1 MPGAG
6 RDEVDFEETAM
17 INGLFD
23 RTITLLGDALDLRAS
38 RQKVLASNIAN
49 QETPGYRARDINFED
64 ELKKRGGGV
73 QAGVVLASTSARHIG
88 PASSGSTEPQAQ
100 ERATDLAGYDGNS
113 VGIEGEMVKLS
124 ENALMYTVA
133 AKMLRSKFATL
144 MNAIKEGGR

>member
-1 MPGAG
+1 
-6 RDEVDFEETAM
+6 M

-64 ELKKRGGGV
+64 ELRNREGGV
-73 QAGVVLASTSARHIG
+73 QAGVILASTNASHIG
-88 PASSGSTEPQAQ
+88 PASSGSPEPQVV

-144 MNAIKEGGR
+144 MNA